1 MTKITARPRWLKKEG
16 GEWEW
21 AYRYMQQQATERGI
35 KIAIKRM
42 TWRKKPCHE
51 LVAETIS
58 YLQDTSDDGGAF
70 VTRLRNA
77 LRQHRHRS
85 LNAGKEKKPY
95 SFTLPTE
102 TKKALRAVAK
112 RQKKSEAAV
121 ITDLLS
127 GTEQLINDHQAQ
139 EQKLKKMHAFERK
152 VAEQRIDILKVKHHE
167 AMRQIQMLVTRLSIW
182 EVALESEH
190 PDIIVDQEALEA
202 TEKKTI
208 NKVKSAIKKAVDKH
222 TFLQPRI
229 N

>member
-1 MTKITARPRWLKKEG
+1 MTKITTKPRWLKKEG

-21 AYRYMQQQATERGI
+21 AYRYMQQQTTERGI
-35 KIAIKRM
+35 QIAIKRM
-42 TWRKKPCHE
+42 TWRKKPSYE

-58 YLQDTSDDGGAF
+58 YLQETSDGGAF

-112 RQKKSEAAV
+112 RQNKSETAV
-121 ITDLLS
+121 ITELLS
-127 GTEQLINDHQAQ
+127 GTEQLINDHQAR
-139 EQKLKKMHAFERK
+139 EQKLKKVHAFERK
-152 VAEQRIDILKVKHHE
+152 VAEQRIDILKVKNHE
-167 AMRQIQMLVTRLSIW
+167 AMKLIQMLITRIATW
-182 EVALESEH
+182 EVALELEH
-190 PDIIVDQEALEA
+190 PGIDVDQEALEA
-202 TEKKTI
+202 AETKMSK
-208 NKVKSAIKKAVDKH
+208 KVKEAIKLVVDMH

>member
-1 MTKITARPRWLKKEG
+1 MTRITTRPRWLKKEG

-21 AYRYMQQQATERGI
+21 AYRYMQQQTSETGI
-35 KIAIKRM
+35 KIAIRRM
-42 TWRKKPCHE
+42 TWRKKPSYE

-58 YLQDTSDDGGAF
+58 YLQETSDGGTF

-102 TKKALRAVAK
+102 TKKALRAIAK

-121 ITDLLS
+121 ITELLS
-127 GTEQLINDHQAQ
+127 GTELLIHDHQAR
-139 EQKLKKMHAFERK
+139 EQKLKKIHALERK

-167 AMRQIQMLVTRLSIW
+167 AMRQIQMLITRIATW
-182 EVALESEH
+182 EVALELEH
-190 PDIIVDQEALEA
+190 PGIDIDQDALEA
-202 TEKKTI
+202 
-208 NKVKSAIKKAVDKH
+208 A
-222 TFLQPRI
+222 
-229 N
+229 